1 MLKKLLAVTIIC
13 LLIGLSIAS
22 STGNTVED
30 TYDFDVNKIL
40 FLSKNSNKKFYAV
53 DNDNNNCIWFYPEDP
68 GTFYDITTGGWPS
81 SQFPQGGTFVED
93 EWWVCDVTGSIWIVD
108 EETGDSTYVGI
119 SGTGELV
126 GLAFH
131 EKTDVLYGICTQNLY
146 TIDME
151 NGTANLVGAMGN
163 PDLMISLDCD
173 NDGNMYAYE
182 LNQTNGKFYSIDLD
196 TGEANF
202 IGYTGIAMSYGQD
215 MAYDHDDDIM
225 YACVF
230 NYDTFQ
236 GEFHKINLTT
246 GEFSYIGTLYNGHQT
261 TCFAIPYNLSN
272 QPPITTISF
281 DPPYPDGDNGWYVS
295 NVTATLTAWDD
306 EEVRNIY
313 YRIAGGEWMNHSGD
327 VISFIL
333 DYDCLED
340 GLIEFYSVDF
350 FDNHEEVKS
359 VSIDMDQLPP
369 DIGDPIW
376 GAFKE
381 GCKWY
386 VTFLANATDACSGI
400 DRLEMFINDGEHE
413 IIVGAGPTYEF
424 VIEWTKA
431 FKSVT
436 FWFYCYD
443 EAGNVASVLVNGSDI
458 NSYSHS
464 QSYRTLFL
472 RWLERFPILQKI
484 LDVLRLN
491 SR

>member
-13 LLIGLSIAS
+13 LFIGLSIAS

-93 EWWVCDVTGSIWIVD
+93 EWWICDVTGSIWIVD
-108 EETGDSTYVGI
+108 EETGDSTYIGI

-151 NGTANLVGAMGN
+151 NGTANLVGTMGN

-246 GEFSYIGTLYNGHQT
+246 GEFSYMGTLYNGHQT
-261 TCFAIPYNLSN
+261 TCLAIPYDWGN
-272 QPPITTISF
+272 QRPTAPYVTGPNNGKVGVEYNWTFISTDPEEDNITYYI
-281 DPPYPDGDNGWYVS
+281 DWADECGGAEWHGPYPSG
-295 NVTATLTAWDD
+295 
-306 EEVRNIY
+306 EEVT
-313 YRIAGGEWMNHSGD
+313 IAHT
-327 VISFIL
+327 
-333 DYDCLED
+333 Y
-340 GLIEFYSVDF
+340 
-350 FDNHEEVKS
+350 
-359 VSIDMDQLPP
+359 
-369 DIGDPIW
+369 
-376 GAFKE
+376 
-381 GCKWY
+381 
-386 VTFLANATDACSGI
+386 
-400 DRLEMFINDGEHE
+400 
-413 IIVGAGPTYEF
+413 TYENTF
-424 VIEWTKA
+424 TINTLAVDENGAESNWTY
-431 FKSVT
+431 FEVT
-436 FWFYCYD
+436 MPKNQ
-443 EAGNVASVLVNGSDI
+443 NVWYYPG
-458 NSYSHS
+458 
-464 QSYRTLFL
+464 
-472 RWLERFPILQKI
+472 WLERFPILQKI

-491 SR
+491 I